1 MADDEAFKQL
11 EAEVAR
17 APDAASKARA
27 AHELILA
34 RFMGAE
40 YGRSPSRPGQAVPLF
55 GSTDPTGAIKA
66 RTPPQPNRPVGGN
79 RHQGGT
85 SAQKSDAPGLDAFWR
100 AAGEL
105 GLDHALGRDR
115 LRGTLAGENLAAHN
129 PKAAIQ
135 AGLAVRDLRIGQAMK
150 VARGIATKE
159 GRDMAYADFVEAA
172 RRLGTPN

>member
-1 MADDEAFKQL
+1 MADEVFKSL
-11 EAEVAR
+11 EAEVAH

-55 GSTDPTGAIKA
+55 ESTDPTRTQKA
-66 RTPPQPNRPVGGN
+66 RTLPPPNLPAGGN
-79 RHQGGT
+79 QHPDGI
-85 SAQKSDAPGLDAFWR
+85 SAPASDAPGLDAFWR

-115 LRGTLAGENLAAHN
+115 VRGTLPDRNLAAHN
-129 PKAAIQ
+129 PRAAMQ
-135 AGLAVRDLRIGQAMK
+135 VDLAVRDLRIGQAMK